1 MNNRPDYQEN
11 APAPLTPD
19 ASPREIAEYAVSVL
33 DAKKAREIRLLY
45 TEKQTIIADYFVLC
59 TGTSSA
65 QIKSLADEV
74 EYRLGLCGLDKK
86 HTEGDPA
93 GGWMLIDYGSVII
106 HVFSREARKLYNI
119 EKLYRGGSIELDSEN
134 NSDK

>member
-1 MNNRPDYQEN
+1 MQEKTIEPK
-11 APAPLTPD
+11 AL
-19 ASPREIAEYAVSVL
+19 AEKIVTIL
-33 DAKKAREIRLLY
+33 DLHKAGGIKLLH
-45 TEKQTIIADYFVLC
+45 TEEKTTLADYFIIC
-59 TGTSSA
+59 TGNSST
-65 QIKSLADEV
+65 QTKGFADEV

>member
-1 MNNRPDYQEN
+1 MATHTDIPDIPIGD
-11 APAPLTPD
+11 PASVAD
-19 ASPREIAEYAVSVL
+19 YAASVL
-33 DAKKAREIRLLY
+33 DDRKATDISVIHV
-45 TEKQTIIADYFVLC
+45 TDKTVIADYFVIC
-59 TGTSSA
+59 CGNSRTH
-65 QIKSLADEV
+65 IKSLCDEV
-74 EYRLGLCGLDKK
+74 EYRLGLCELDKK

-119 EKLYRGGSIELDSEN
+119 EKLYRSGSIELDSEN

>member
-59 TGTSSA
+59 TGTSST

-74 EYRLGLCGLDKK
+74 EYRLSLCGIAPL
-86 HTEGDPA
+86 HVEGSGS
-93 GGWMLIDYGSVII
+93 GGWVLMDFGCVLV
-106 HVFSREARKLYNI
+106 HVFSRDARTFYSL
-119 EKLYRGGSIELDSEN
+119 EKLYPDTSECDI
-134 NSDK
+134 SALLRQD